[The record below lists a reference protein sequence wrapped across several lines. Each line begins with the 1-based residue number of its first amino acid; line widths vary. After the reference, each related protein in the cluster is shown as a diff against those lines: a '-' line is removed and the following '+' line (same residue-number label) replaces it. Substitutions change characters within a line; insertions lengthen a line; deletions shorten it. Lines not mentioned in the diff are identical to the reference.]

1 MKNSK
6 FEIRNPKDWIALLA
20 APDEEAPNEARVRA
34 RFFEFLIPNF
44 EFRTYHAGNFANT

>member
-20 APDEEAPNEARVRA
+20 APDAEAPNEARVRA
-34 RFFEFLIPNF
+34 RFFEF
-44 EFRTYHAGNFANT
+44 RTCHAGNFANT